1 MQTIF
6 FCSDKTAYKMK
17 FIVSSLFLALLV
29 VAANAAS
36 LEKVEKIENAEAK
49 VATDKVEPASAEAPV
64 PTPALKTESVEIVE
78 AKSAEPVEV
87 TAIPAKKDEP
97 EAPVAVLKA
106 IAPETV
112 EPAVAEQSEKV
123 RDVWSP
129 SIRWTC
135 VFWHKIYDFII

>member
-1 MQTIF
+1 
-6 FCSDKTAYKMK
+6 MK

-29 VAANAAS
+29 VAANSAS
-36 LEKVEKIENAEAK
+36 LEKAEKIENAETK
-49 VATDKVEPASAEAPV
+49 VAIDKVEPASPEAAV

-78 AKSAEPVEV
+78 AKSGEAVEG
-87 TAIPAKKDEP
+87 TAAPAKKDEP

-123 RDVWSP
+123 CEFWSP
-129 SIRWTC
+129 TID
-135 VFWHKIYDFII
+135 Y